1 VARYTDRDLDAL
13 YDRQR
18 GEIDPS
24 VRRATLRALEARLFE
39 QSYYTPLFWGERLTL
54 HASAVKGW
62 KALPSH
68 FLNQSLAEVWLD
80 R

>member
-1 VARYTDRDLDAL
+1 F
-13 YDRQR
+13 
-18 GEIDPS
+18 
-24 VRRATLRALEARLFE
+24 EARMFA
-39 QSYYTPLFWGERLTL
+39 QAYFAPIFWGERLAV
-54 HASAVKGW
+54 HASVVKGW